1 MQAVQLEMAMKQAKL
16 AGEQADAQETQ
27 SKTLLNNV
35 KAQVEQL
42 ELAQGQQDLEAQKI
56 AALRLKQTIANP
68 YGGVM

>member
-1 MQAVQLEMAMKQAKL
+1 

-42 ELAQGQQDLEAQKI
+42 ELAQGQQDMEAQKI

-68 YGGVM
+68 YGEECNVQPTTTTATEQYI